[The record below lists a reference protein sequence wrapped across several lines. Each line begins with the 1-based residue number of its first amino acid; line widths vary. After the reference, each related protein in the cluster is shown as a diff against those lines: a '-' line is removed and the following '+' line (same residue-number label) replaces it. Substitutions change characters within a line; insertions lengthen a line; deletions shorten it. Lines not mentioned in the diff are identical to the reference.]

1 MPSFLFV
8 ANYAKALMT
17 ENKGGIGMSFMI
29 IYFFCAV
36 GIAVCLVDGVNG
48 LLWLVHKLI
57 HKVWRKS
64 YNETEMESGQ

>member
-1 MPSFLFV
+1 
-8 ANYAKALMT
+8 
-17 ENKGGIGMSFMI
+17 MSFMI
-29 IYFFCAV
+29 IYFFWAV
-36 GIAVCLVDGVNG
+36 GIAVCLVEGVNG